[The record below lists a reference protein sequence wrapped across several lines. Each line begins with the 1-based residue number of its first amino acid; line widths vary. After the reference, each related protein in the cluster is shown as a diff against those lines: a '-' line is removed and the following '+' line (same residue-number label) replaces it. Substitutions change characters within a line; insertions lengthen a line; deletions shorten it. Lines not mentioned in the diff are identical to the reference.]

1 MKNKSPDPE
10 VNIFRKKGFFIAL
23 YSCLGAVAIL
33 ALVITLANFGQPGY
47 QAEDYQ
53 EDAAYVGADQV
64 APYLAQVDDEAWFR
78 PRETPEP
85 EPTPQAPEPTPTP
98 RPIPVHPTPLPV
110 EEQDLQTPAPEQ
122 AYDEALD
129 EAYDPTY
136 VYPSDGVSASYMR
149 TAFTPFRAGD
159 ELLWPVNGD
168 IAMRF
173 STDALI
179 YDPTLAQFRTN
190 DNLRIYAEEGDYVQA
205 GAAGRV
211 MAIGRNVIRGNY
223 VKIDHGNGWIAT
235 YGQLADNKLVAEGDT
250 VMAGQR
256 LGTVGE
262 PSIFGSMHGHHVHLH
277 LTRDGEPVD
286 PYAFLAS
293 R

>member
-1 MKNKSPDPE
+1 MKNNSSDPE
-10 VNIFRKKGFFIAL
+10 GNIFRKKGFFIAL

-33 ALVITLANFGQPGY
+33 ALVITIANFGQPGF
-47 QAEDYQ
+47 QAEDYE

-64 APYLAQVDDEAWFR
+64 APYLAQADEEAWFR
-78 PRETPEP
+78 PRQTP
-85 EPTPQAPEPTPTP
+85 EPTPGPPSPAPPTPTP
-98 RPIPVHPTPLPV
+98 RPRPPAYPTPLPP
-110 EEQDLQTPAPEQ
+110 EEQDFQTPAPEPEQ
-122 AYDEALD
+122 SQLPEHGGHGDVNYS
-129 EAYDPTY
+129 
-136 VYPSDGVSASYMR
+136 YPQL
-149 TAFTPFRAGD
+149 TFTPFVAGD
-159 ELLWPVNGD
+159 EMLWPVDGE

-179 YDPTLAQFRTN
+179 YDPTLDQFRTN
-190 DNLRIYAEEGDYVQA
+190 DNLRIYAEEGTYVLA

-211 MAIGRNVIRGNY
+211 MAIGRNVVRGNY

-235 YGQLADNKLVAEGDT
+235 YGQLAGDKLVSEGAI
-250 VMAGQR
+250 VIAGQA

-277 LTRDGEPVD
+277 LTREGEPVN
-286 PYAFLAS
+286 PYDLLAS